1 MANIRRIEVVWSGL
15 TGLPGVSIFHAGDT
29 AAGMTAL
36 LRTYFN
42 SIADQFPIGLSLS
55 FPSQGELINDAN
67 GEVVGTWTDVPVTS
81 VTGTGGLNY
90 AAGVGT
96 YTRWLTAGVVEG
108 RRVQGRTFLCPL
120 ASTAYDSSGTLTT
133 ATVTD
138 LQTAAQVLTDATPDL
153 LIWSRGSETDPTG
166 TSFQVVA
173 TAQPDKVSW
182 LRSRRD

>member
-15 TGLPGVSIFHAGDT
+15 TGLPGVSVFYTLDSGAG
-29 AAGMTAL
+29 ASAL

-42 SIADQFPIGLSLS
+42 AIADQFPIGLSIS
-55 FPSQGELINDAN
+55 FPSSGELINEVD
-67 GEVVGTWTDVPVTS
+67 GEVTGTWTDVPVTS
-81 VTGTGGLNY
+81 VTGSGGLNY

-96 YTRWLTAGVVEG
+96 YTRWLTNGIVDG

-120 ASTAYDSSGTLTT
+120 ASTGYDSSGTLAT

-138 LQTAAQVLTDATPDL
+138 LQTAAQVLVDAVPDL

-166 TSFQVVA
+166 QAFPVLA